1 MASVALKVISVIP
14 MLCLAFGYIM
24 APKHLSWLAFSHIL
38 FSIIAFGFLALAALQ
53 ASLLYI
59 QNRALKTQ
67 RGSVYPQLLALF
79 PPLQTMERLL
89 FQMMTLGF
97 VWLSASLLS
106 AFLYIEDLVHFA
118 HPQKI
123 VLSALTW
130 VLFALI
136 LYRHYCF
143 GFRGLKAIQWTFI
156 GLALL
161 TSTFLAG
168 RLTGLK
174 F

>member
-1 MASVALKVISVIP
+1 
-14 MLCLAFGYIM
+14 MLESPVVYLR
-24 APKHLSWLAFSHIL
+24 SWLALSHIL

-59 QNRALKTQ
+59 QNRTLKRQ
-67 RGSVYPQLLALF
+67 PDSVYPPLLALF

-97 VWLSASLLS
+97 IWLNASLLT
-106 AFLYIEDLVHFA
+106 AILYIDDLVHFA
-118 HPQKI
+118 RPQKI

-130 VLFALI
+130 ALFAFI
-136 LYRHYCF
+136 LYRHYRF

-161 TSTFLAG
+161 TSAFLAG
-168 RLTGLK
+168 HLNGIY
-174 F
+174 